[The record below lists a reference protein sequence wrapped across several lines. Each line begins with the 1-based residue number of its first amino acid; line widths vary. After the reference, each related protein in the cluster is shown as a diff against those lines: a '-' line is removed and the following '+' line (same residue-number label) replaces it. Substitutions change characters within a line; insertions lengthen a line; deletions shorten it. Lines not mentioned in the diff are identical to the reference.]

1 MVNQVHGPQGTN
13 STTATAEE
21 DRRFTL
27 LERADL
33 DSDSNG
39 DEDLL
44 GSAEYKH
51 MVQEEP
57 EQFLKEIRELI
68 KQQRA
73 LNLAHADLIDKHADL
88 KERTAHLEDKI
99 KAKDR
104 TIAHFAEEALT
115 SGRERSASPYNDTP
129 KLAKI
134 ADPPFFANKPEE
146 DKLSFDG
153 WLIQV
158 RNKLTSDER
167 QFPTEHRKIIYVTGL
182 LRSPAYD
189 LISPRLD
196 QSNPI
201 AYTTIAELY
210 EHMQELWSNPNK
222 QRDAR
227 SAFRKLV
234 MEKGVKFQEFY
245 AEFSRLV
252 AEGHIAAQ
260 DLKDELYTKLWW
272 KLQESV
278 AVYYNDSDYSLHR
291 FSTMCAVVDRQIRER
306 LDKTPQASEKP
317 KTPTA
322 TTKDTPKPTTRHTLE
337 VGGQTKTA
345 ETDAAPKPTM
355 TCYNCRKPG
364 HMARKCPKPM
374 TSQRKRFSSNV
385 VKELADAESG
395 NDDL

>member
-1 MVNQVHGPQGTN
+1 MVNQVHGPRGA
-13 STTATAEE
+13 SDESTAED
-21 DRRFTL
+21 DRRYTL

-33 DSDSNG
+33 DSDTND
-39 DEDLL
+39 DEHLL
-44 GSAEYKH
+44 SSGEYEQMIANK
-51 MVQEEP
+51 P
-57 EQFLKEIRELI
+57 EQFLREVRELI

-88 KERTAHLEDKI
+88 EEKTAHLEDKI
-99 KAKDR
+99 KGKDR
-104 TIAHFAEEALT
+104 TIAHLAEGALT
-115 SGRERSASPYNDTP
+115 GSLERSASPYNDTP

-134 ADPPFFANKPEE
+134 MDPPFFANKPEE

-158 RNKLTSDER
+158 KNKLTSDDR
-167 QFPTEHRKIIYVTGL
+167 LYPTESRKIIYVTGL

-196 QSNPI
+196 QSNPTT
-201 AYTTIAELY
+201 YTTIAELY
-210 EHMQELWSNPNK
+210 EHMTELWSNPNK

-260 DLKDELYTKLWW
+260 DLKDELNTKLWW

-278 AVYYNDSDYSLHR
+278 AVYYNDDTYNLHR
-291 FSTMCAVVDRQIRER
+291 FSTMCATIDRQIQER
-306 LDKTPQASEKP
+306 LDRIPQAPEKP
-317 KTPTA
+317 KTPTGPK
-322 TTKDTPKPTTRHTLE
+322 KDTPKQTTGYAKE
-337 VGGQTKTA
+337 VGGQAKA
-345 ETDAAPKPTM
+345 VETDEAPKSAI
-355 TCYNCRKPG
+355 TCYNCQKPG
-364 HMARKCPKPM
+364 HMARKCPEPLTDK
-374 TSQRKRFSSNV
+374 RKRYLSNV
-385 VKELADAESG
+385 VKQLADAESG